1 MGCNPFA
8 DDFAP
13 RHAAHAKAPAS
24 QDAGAFA
31 GSYPEFTLVLERYHA
46 CGQSHVTV
54 PNGVTQILE
63 GAFRGHVEIESV
75 ELPETLQS
83 IGPKAFSG
91 CSSLR
96 EVVVPDSVFEI
107 GRAAFSG
114 CISLQRVQLPDGLL
128 KVEESLFQ
136 GCSSLAVV
144 SGAAEVGDVAANA
157 FSGCGA
163 LGALSLLS
171 QVDNLGTCAFAGCG
185 LREVELP
192 ERMRAIGDEAFKSC
206 RALTRVTLPAEIGH
220 LGKNIFLS
228 CGNLAELQGFEQLAA
243 SFPGA
248 FPRALTDKMGLLR
261 PQDERLETKEYI
273 QRHKDEADEVR
284 VRLSACRNAIRALR
298 VEQDSLGVLD
308 RACRQEVEQELSR
321 ERAKRAALKARLEA
335 LEYPTWEQL
344 AAQKRDAAAGAART
358 R

>member
-13 RHAAHAKAPAS
+13 RHAAHAKAPVS
-24 QDAGAFA
+24 QDAGVFA
-31 GSYPEFTLVLERYHA
+31 GSCPEFTLVLERYHA
-46 CGQSHVTV
+46 CEQSHVIV

-63 GAFRGHVEIESV
+63 GAFKGHTEIESV

-91 CSSLR
+91 CTSLR
-96 EVVVPDSVFEI
+96 EIVVPGGVFEI

-114 CISLQRVQLPDGLL
+114 CTSLQRVQLPDGLL

-136 GCSSLAVV
+136 GCPSLAVV
-144 SGAAEVGDVAANA
+144 IGGAEVSDVDANA
-157 FSGCGA
+157 FSGCSA
-163 LGALSLLS
+163 LMELSLLS
-171 QVDNLGTCAFAGCG
+171 YVNNIGTCAFAGCG

-192 ERMRAIGDEAFKSC
+192 ERMRAVGDEAFKSC
-206 RALTRVTLPAEIGH
+206 CVLTCVTLPAEVGR

-228 CGNLAELQGFEQLAA
+228 CGSLIELRGFEQLA
-243 SFPGA
+243 SRFPEA

-284 VRLSACRNAIRALR
+284 VRLSTCRNVIRTLR
-298 VEQDSLGVLD
+298 AEQDSLGVLD
-308 RACRQEVEQELSR
+308 WARRREIEQELSC
-321 ERAKRAALKARLEA
+321 ERVKRAALKARLET
-335 LEYPTWEQL
+335 LEHPTWEQL
-344 AAQKRDAAAGAART
+344 AAQKRDAAARRSDAQ
-358 R
+358 